1 MEYFEQLLE
10 LEEPAIRIS
19 SGINAIGLMTL
30 GLAQAKD
37 PYAEGFHMVWTFLVD
52 ADRDFQ
58 KQVKDC
64 LSACSERGQ

>member
-1 MEYFEQLLE
+1 MEYLEPLLE
-10 LEEPAIRIS
+10 LEEPARRLS

-37 PYAEGFHMVWTFLVD
+37 PYAEGFHMVWSYLVD

-58 KQVKDC
+58 EQVKDC
-64 LSACSERGQ
+64 LSACSEGER